1 MDDNEQIDDLLSQL
15 KENTVINKQLCDNKD
30 FKLSKDDLEQFI
42 LNTSGRLI
50 QDSLDMV
57 DVVKERVSSAAE
69 PDDVA
74 SLSELFKASTST
86 IEALNKILI
95 QDKKAS
101 TTMAVKR
108 MDIEAKKEIS
118 QQEIHGKLM
127 ASREE
132 VLSKLIKSAD
142 VIDITDTD
150 QVSGSS

>member
-1 MDDNEQIDDLLSQL
+1 MDDNEQIDDLISQL
-15 KENTVINKQLCDNKD
+15 KENTVMNRQLCDNKD
-30 FKLSKDDLEQFI
+30 FKLSKEDLEQFI

-95 QDKKAS
+95 QDKKTS
-101 TTMAVKR
+101 TTMAVKK

-118 QQEIHGKLM
+118 QQEIQGKLM

-132 VLSKLIKSAD
+132 VLSKLIQSAD

-150 QVSGSS
+150 QVSGNS